1 LGPKALVEI
10 ISNGGDRTISQRVR
24 ADLKVTAPIL
34 VGRLVSTTNTKSILT
49 PVDISTL
56 NKIVTA
62 IKSQG
67 FKTVMI
73 SEITTT
79 KRTQAAAEARMAAIK
94 KYIRDKTGI
103 STLKFEEIPVTSRTY
118 INKIMLK
125 A

>member
-1 LGPKALVEI
+1 
-10 ISNGGDRTISQRVR
+10 
-24 ADLKVTAPIL
+24 
-34 VGRLVSTTNTKSILT
+34 
-49 PVDISTL
+49 
-56 NKIVTA
+56 
-62 IKSQG
+62 
-67 FKTVMI
+67 MI